1 MGRMRMTMAPVKPF
15 SLSIALLLVVALAA
29 GCALFIQCEA
39 QTIRQDRL
47 NEFCDK
53 LDDRLRQTDITVR
66 DIKKVA
72 NEYKYLIV
80 EVINHPGFIIT
91 NNPGKARVAESI
103 FEFCKNNAG
112 E

>member
-1 MGRMRMTMAPVKPF
+1 MGRMRMRMAPVKPF

-47 NEFCDK
+47 NELCDK

-66 DIKKVA
+66 DIIKVA
-72 NEYKYLIV
+72 NEYKYLIRV
-80 EVINHPGFIIT
+80 FARIYDGQIPVI
-91 NNPGKARVAESI
+91 NNPGKVAESI